1 MSIHV
6 LLDACLPNHLGIC
19 AMIAEDAAKDFS
31 GDMLETYA
39 SSFSQACIVVIRAA
53 DHASLILIL
62 CKSSNTVK
70 WHPLLYE
77 VGSGNV
83 LDATGVGNAFLT
95 GLKVSW
101 SVEQDAVEAP
111 VFSNVA
117 ASFAVNQIG
126 LPLLHV
132 VREQET

>member
-1 MSIHV
+1 
-6 LLDACLPNHLGIC
+6 
-19 AMIAEDAAKDFS
+19 
-31 GDMLETYA
+31 
-39 SSFSQACIVVIRAA
+39 
-53 DHASLILIL
+53 
-62 CKSSNTVK
+62 
-70 WHPLLYE
+70 